1 MPHSKT
7 GHLNYL
13 SNSNLDYNNPMNMRR
28 FGAYAGVHHI
38 GAMHKHQSHMHG
50 VVYNNPNKSHLHGL
64 VANELGG
71 IMETV
76 EDSPLLAAGAVLL
89 AYPHLTKFMPVK
101 KLSKKAQKYS
111 MIAGLGAIAFH
122 FFKKSQDE
130 VSAEEVL
137 AVQV

>member
-1 MPHSKT
+1 MPHRKI

-38 GAMHKHQSHMHG
+38 GAMHNHHSHMHG
-50 VVYNNPNKSHLHGL
+50 SHMHGSHMHGL

-76 EDSPLLAAGAVLL
+76 EDSPFLAAGAVLL

-101 KLSKKAQKYS
+101 KLSKKAKQYS
-111 MIAGLGAIAFH
+111 MIAYR
-122 FFKKSQDE
+122 S
-130 VSAEEVL
+130 
-137 AVQV
+137 